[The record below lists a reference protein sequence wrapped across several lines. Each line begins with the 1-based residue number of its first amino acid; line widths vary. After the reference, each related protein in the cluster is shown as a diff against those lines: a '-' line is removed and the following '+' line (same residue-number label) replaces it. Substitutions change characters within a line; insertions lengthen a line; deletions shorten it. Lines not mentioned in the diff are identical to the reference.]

1 MMRTAAALAIAPLPA
16 MLVSTFFL
24 HQHRPQYGP
33 LVAFVGLM
41 IIAYAWE
48 MIIILPGHLLLLR
61 AKNGSLIDYL
71 LLGFL
76 GFALPILAFMIYKS
90 PGMVGREI
98 ILASY
103 WGILGA
109 SATWLFWLLR
119 KPLNNRL
126 VAS

>member
-1 MMRTAAALAIAPLPA
+1 MRTSSALLLAPLPA
-16 MLVSTFFL
+16 MLVSTAFL
-24 HQHRPQYGP
+24 HQNRPQYGL

-48 MIIILPGHLLLLR
+48 IIVILPGHFFLMR

-76 GFALPILAFMIYKS
+76 GFALPLLAFMIYKS
-90 PGMVGREI
+90 TAMVGREI

-103 WGILGA
+103 WGILGS

-119 KPLNNRL
+119 KP
-126 VAS
+126 VTHSQS

>member
-1 MMRTAAALAIAPLPA
+1 
-16 MLVSTFFL
+16 MLVSTAFL
-24 HQHRPQYGP
+24 HQNRPQYGL

-48 MIIILPGHLLLLR
+48 IIVILPGHFFLMR

-76 GFALPILAFMIYKS
+76 GFALPLLAFMIYKS
-90 PGMVGREI
+90 TAMVGREI

-103 WGILGA
+103 WGILGS

-119 KPLNNRL
+119 KP
-126 VAS
+126 VTHSQS